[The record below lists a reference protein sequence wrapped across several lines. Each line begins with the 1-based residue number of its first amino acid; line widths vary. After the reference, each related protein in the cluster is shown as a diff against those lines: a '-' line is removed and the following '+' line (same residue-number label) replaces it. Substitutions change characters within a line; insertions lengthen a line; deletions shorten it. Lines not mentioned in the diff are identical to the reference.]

1 MMLRR
6 KKWPILWILIPIVVM
21 GIIGLFFT
29 HYFLD
34 PNLYR
39 NVLQESLATTLGREV
54 SIGKAKIS
62 LWGGVGIAFEE
73 FRIKDRSLAFDLL
86 RSKRLILKVKLL
98 PLLKREIKWKR
109 IVFEQPNFHLHR
121 DKNGRFNMFD
131 GLLTSEGLKAS
142 QQKMIQT
149 LSTLFGGSFTLRDG
163 EISFSDESLSEPP
176 LITKI
181 QSFNLQF
188 SKVSYGKPFPFHM
201 NGKISHSKKEGQFSI
216 AGTIQNLPEDMDLS
230 KGSVE
235 AEVKIKGIETFHF
248 WPYLKTL
255 LPMKTISGTLDLN
268 AHYQGTISGAFK
280 TSAKIKFRDV
290 VYDHPQVFAHI
301 LTPKW
306 LNLDLDVDYDLK
318 DIKVPRMSLEL
329 PEIRVRVKGKI
340 YGIGTKEMGMEAE
353 AQSGSF
359 DLSEGKKFI
368 PYRIITP
375 NVSDPLFR
383 GQGNG
388 SVQIVSVK
396 LSGKMPEIE
405 HCDQMKYAHTLSVE
419 LKLNKARVK
428 LPWNLPA
435 LEDLKGHLFFK
446 EGNLNLSEVEGR
458 FLHSTIDRANGI
470 LYRLLLVPTLQIHS
484 EGRLNL
490 TDLPSLMKIGESTS
504 TFSET
509 LSPITSLSGTAQ
521 YQLSAKGELKPPLHF
536 KHHGVYHLS
545 KARFTHS
552 QVPFPILIGEG
563 EVDLSNEGLQW
574 SGVKIEFGH
583 SSLLMNGSWR
593 RGEKSGPFEMIAR
606 GRVDL
611 KNLLSLSQSPLFPE
625 EIRLKAK
632 GIESLSGTG
641 QFSFKGRRPAGR
653 RSFSYEGELMPKEVY
668 LLPKGISSPLTFRDG
683 VLSFSNL
690 GMSFSK
696 MRVQAGNSSLTLDG
710 SIKEGNLNLSTLGTI
725 DLKYLHSL
733 LQSPLVSDQMR
744 SQMDE
749 IQELTG
755 GVDLRVKWF
764 GKTAEWIS
772 VLREVEIRLKGIS
785 FHHRKIPVPISHI
798 EGSFLFSPEQVR
810 FDGLKGKLGDSPF
823 TVSGSLSRISTSH
836 SPAQPPKTGAGRG
849 SAGLDKLL
857 SFQIFSSQLDL
868 DPLFP
873 KREGPTSTSFE
884 KLRDWLSNWS
894 FDGKVIVEQGKYLS
908 LRYRDLKSEMKTV
921 DGKLLIHPFQFKAD
935 GGDAW
940 GEGWIQP
947 TERGIRFEIKPRI
960 SNMEAKAF
968 LRTLLQMGE
977 EEKMIVSGRIH
988 IDKVELR
995 GEGED
1000 FQKVKE
1006 SLNGGV
1012 SLKIEEGV
1020 IERFNILAKIFSI
1033 LNVSQLLMGRLP
1045 DLKTKGLPFH
1055 QIMAN
1060 IHVKDGIAST
1070 DDFVVDSD
1078 AMKITLIGKVDL
1090 GKNQI
1095 DARIGIHPLVTLD
1108 TVLSKI
1114 PIAGYI
1120 LTGKEKAFISYI
1132 YEVKGDLDDP
1142 KIEAIPIKSL
1152 GQGFWGII
1160 RRLLETPLRPFQKAP
1175 SQK

>member
-1 MMLRR
+1 
-6 KKWPILWILIPIVVM
+6 M
-21 GIIGLFFT
+21 GMIGLLLI

-34 PNLYR
+34 PDLYR
-39 NVLQESLATTLGREV
+39 NVIQESLAATLGREV

-62 LWGGVGIAFEE
+62 VWGGVGIAFEE
-73 FRIKDRSLAFDLL
+73 FRIKDRSLTFDLL
-86 RSKRLILKVKLL
+86 RSKRLILKVKFL
-98 PLLKREIKWKR
+98 PLLRREIKWKR
-109 IVFEQPNFHLHR
+109 IVFEQPTLHLQR
-121 DKNGRFNMFD
+121 EKNGRFNIYD
-131 GLLTSEGLKAS
+131 GPLTTEGLKAS
-142 QQKMIQT
+142 GQKMIQP

-163 EISFSDESLSEPP
+163 EISFSDESLSGSP

-181 QSFNLQF
+181 RSFNLQI
-188 SKVSYGKPFPFHM
+188 SKVSYGKPFPFQM

-216 AGTIQNLPEDMDLS
+216 AGTIQNLPEDVDLS
-230 KGSVE
+230 KGRLE
-235 AEVKIKGIETFHF
+235 AEVKLKGIETYHF

-268 AHYQGTISGAFK
+268 AHYQGTISGTFK
-280 TSAKIKFRDV
+280 TSARIKFRDV

-301 LTPKW
+301 LIPKW
-306 LNLDLDVDYDLK
+306 LNIILDVDYDLK
-318 DIKVPRMSLEL
+318 EIKVPRLSLEL
-329 PEIRVRVKGKI
+329 PEIEVKAKGKI

-375 NVSDPLFR
+375 DVSDSLSR
-383 GQGNG
+383 AEGNG

-419 LKLNKARVK
+419 MKINKARVK
-428 LPWNLPA
+428 FPWNLPA

-458 FLHSTIDRANGI
+458 LLHSSIDRANGTF
-470 LYRLLLVPTLQIHS
+470 YYLLFVPILQIYS

-490 TDLPSLMKIGESTS
+490 TDLPSLMKIGESKRGL
-504 TFSET
+504 SET
-509 LSPITSLSGTAQ
+509 LSPMTSLTGTAQ
-521 YQLSAKGELKPPLHF
+521 YQLSAKGELKPPFHF
-536 KHHGVYHLS
+536 QHQGVYHLS
-545 KARFTHS
+545 KVRFTHS
-552 QVPFPILIGEG
+552 QIPFPILIGEG
-563 EVDLSNEGLQW
+563 KIDLSNENLQW
-574 SGVKIEFGH
+574 SGAKVEFGH

-593 RGEKSGPFEMIAR
+593 RGEKSEPFEMIVR

-611 KNLLSLSQSPLFPE
+611 KNLLSLSQSPIFPE
-625 EIRLKAK
+625 EIKLKATE
-632 GIESLSGTG
+632 IESLSGTG
-641 QFSFKGRRPAGR
+641 QFSFKTRRPAGH
-653 RSFSYEGELMPKEVY
+653 RSLSYEGEFMPKDVY
-668 LLPKGISSPLTFRDG
+668 LLPKGISSPLIFRDG
-683 VLSFSNL
+683 ILSFSNL
-690 GMSFSK
+690 GVIFSK
-696 MRVQAGNSSLTLDG
+696 MRVQSGNSSLTLDG
-710 SIKEGNLNLSTLGTI
+710 SIKEGNLNLSTSGSI
-725 DLKYLHSL
+725 NLKTLHSL
-733 LQSPLVSDQMR
+733 LQSPLISDRMG

-755 GVDLRVKWF
+755 GVNVRVKWF
-764 GKTAEWIS
+764 GKTGEWIS
-772 VLREVEIRLKGIS
+772 ALREGEIQLRGVS

-798 EGSFLFSPEQVR
+798 EGAFLFSPEQVR
-810 FDGLKGKLGDSPF
+810 FDELKGKLRDSPI
-823 TVSGSLSRISTSH
+823 VLSGSISRTGQRVGSGKVVLFQLS
-836 SPAQPPKTGAGRG
+836 
-849 SAGLDKLL
+849 
-857 SFQIFSSQLDL
+857 SSQLDL

-873 KREGPTSTSFE
+873 KREEPISASFE
-884 KLRDWLSNWS
+884 KLSDWLSNWS
-894 FDGKVIVEQGKYLS
+894 FDGKVNIDQGKYRALH
-908 LRYRDLKSEMKTV
+908 YQDLKAEMKTA
-921 DGKLLIHPFQFKAD
+921 DGKLLIHPFQIKAD

-947 TERGIRFEIKPRI
+947 TEKGIRFEIKPRI

-977 EEKMIVSGRIH
+977 EEKVMVSGRVH

-995 GEGED
+995 GEGEN
-1000 FQKVKE
+1000 FQKMKG

-1012 SLKIEEGV
+1012 RLEIEEGV
-1020 IERFNILAKIFSI
+1020 IERFNILSKIFSI
-1033 LNVSQLLMGRLP
+1033 LNVSQLLKGRLP

-1060 IHVKDGIAST
+1060 IYVKDGIAST

-1095 DARIGIHPLVTLD
+1095 DARIGVHPLVTLD

-1114 PIAGYI
+1114 PIVGYV
-1120 LTGKEKAFISYI
+1120 LTGKEKGFLSFI
-1132 YEVKGDLDDP
+1132 YEVSGDLDDP
-1142 KIEAIPIKSL
+1142 KVEAIPIKSL

-1160 RRLLETPLRPFQKAP
+1160 RRLLETPLRPFQKP
-1175 SQK
+1175 TPP